1 MDFKIGQKYKTR
13 KGEVVNVL
21 ALNAAPPRP
30 VLVQKEGTGE
40 VGLRYEDGRD
50 LGNGLNSPEDLVGE
64 YVPLVEC
71 VALVRKTDGVL
82 VGVKPPHNTQTD
94 LEWAATITKG
104 PIEAPNSG
112 FRIVKLREVES

>member
-40 VGLRYEDGRD
+40 VSLRYEDGRD

-71 VALVRKTDGVL
+71 AMLVRKSDGEVM
-82 VGVKPPHNTQTD
+82 GVKPPWEKGPD
-94 LEWAATITKG
+94 GEWAEKTAG
-104 PIEAPNSG
+104 EDWDALYRVVQMREIES
-112 FRIVKLREVES
+112 

>member
-1 MDFKIGQKYKTR
+1 MDFKIGQEYKQKNGKVVTLLATNA
-13 KGEVVNVL
+13 KGHKPLVVQGPGDHDVSL
-21 ALNAAPPRP
+21 RYPDGSSMGPGLNAP
-30 VLVQKEGTGE
+30 
-40 VGLRYEDGRD
+40 D
-50 LGNGLNSPEDLVGE
+50 DLVGE

-112 FRIVKLREVES
+112 FRIVKLREIEP